1 VNFITFASTK
11 PEFMP
16 KSYYITI
23 TFIILFSFNSYC
35 QKKTLF
41 AKPTTEIISIDGE
54 VKEQAWNTV
63 SSIATDF
70 IMFEPDNGKP
80 ISKDKKTEVKVL
92 YDNDAIYISAILY
105 DNQPEKIQKEITN
118 RDVFGVSDHFSV
130 SINGFN
136 DGQQDFRFFVSA
148 ANVQMDCLATEQTE
162 DFSWDA
168 IWQSKAVI
176 TDFGWIVEMKIPY
189 AALRFSNGKEQIWG
203 LNFMR
208 EIKRDV
214 QKYTWNHVDTK
225 IGSVITQAGTLEGI
239 QNIKPPTRLFF
250 IPYVSTYYQEDDFT
264 SDRTLKAGLD
274 IKYGINDSFTLDA
287 ILIPDFG
294 QTKFDNAIL
303 NLEPFEQ
310 RLDENRP
317 FFTEGTNLFN
327 IGNIFYSRRIGGAPS
342 TYPNVAAD
350 EEVTNY
356 SSSVNL
362 INAVKVSGRT
372 EKGLGIGFLNAI
384 TEKTYATIENT
395 TTEETRKE
403 VIEPLTNYNVLVLD
417 QRFNQNSSVSFVN
430 TNTTRNGSFRDAN
443 VSALLFDLSTKA
455 NSYNLYGD
463 LKYSTINSIE
473 DYDGIKSSLNFA
485 KTSGKYR
492 YSFSGRY
499 TSKEFDNND
508 LGINFYTNFYN
519 LYSNLSYRILNPTK
533 TFNTFRFQNEFN
545 LVFDNTTGK
554 LQEGL
559 YKPTIKATTKRNH
572 YFEIGLDIKPF
583 EAYDFY
589 EPRVDGRYLQ
599 LPRSIGEYVG
609 VEFNRNNA
617 FTFDITQSVTKY
629 DQEGRV
635 NYGIA
640 VGPKYRMNDKFSL
653 YLVVDYTIKKND
665 IGWVDFE
672 NSDII
677 FGKRDREILQN
688 DLTGKYAIND
698 KMALNLTARYYWSY
712 SDIKDFYTL
721 ENNGQLSKNDSY
733 NLNRNRNFNSW
744 NLDFSYSWWFAPGS
758 ELSILYRNYAQ
769 EGSPNVEKRL
779 NTNLKN
785 VFDSNMTNILSVS
798 VRYFID
804 YNVIKNK
811 F

>member
-1 VNFITFASTK
+1 MNFSTFVLTK

-23 TFIILFSFNSYC
+23 TFIILFSFNSHC

-41 AKPTTEIISIDGE
+41 AKSTTEIMSIDGE
-54 VKEQAWNTV
+54 VKEQAWNTAT
-63 SSIATDF
+63 SIATDF

-80 ISKDKKTEVKVL
+80 ISKDKNTEVKVL

-168 IWQSKAVI
+168 IWESKALI

-208 EIKRDV
+208 EIKRNV

-225 IGSVITQAGTLEGI
+225 IGSIITQAGTLVGI
-239 QNIKPPTRLFF
+239 EDIKPPTRLFF

-327 IGNIFYSRRIGGAPS
+327 IGNLFYSRRIGGAPS
-342 TYPNVAAD
+342 SYPNVAAD

-384 TEKTYATIENT
+384 TEKTHATIENT
-395 TTEETRKE
+395 ATDETRKE

-430 TNTTRNGSFRDAN
+430 TNTTRNGNFRDAN

-455 NSYNLYGD
+455 NTYNLAGD
-463 LKYSTINSIE
+463 FKYSTINDIQ
-473 DYDGIKSSLNFA
+473 DYNGYKTSLNFA
-485 KTSGKYR
+485 KTSGRYR
-492 YSFSGRY
+492 YQFTGKYLSENY
-499 TSKEFDNND
+499 DIND
-508 LGINFYTNFYN
+508 LGIIFYN
-519 LYSNLSYRILNPTK
+519 NYHGGSANVSYRILNPTAW
-533 TFNTFRFQNEFN
+533 FNKLKVEQELNYESQ
-545 LVFDNTTGK
+545 NTTGK
-554 LQEGL
+554 TQEAW
-559 YKPTIKATTKRNH
+559 YKTVARANTLKNH
-572 YFEIGLDIKPF
+572 YVEFALVVNPLKKF
-583 EAYDFY
+583 DFY
-589 EPRVDGRYLQ
+589 EPRYYGSYIHI
-599 LPRSIGEYVG
+599 PRSISSYIGIES
-609 VEFNRNNA
+609 NRNNPLTIDA
-617 FTFDITQSVTKY
+617 TISGSKFDE
-629 DQEGRV
+629 DQRV
-635 NYGIA
+635 VYGFA
-640 VGPKYRMNDKFSL
+640 VRPKYRFNDKLSFVYTL
-653 YLVVDYTIKKND
+653 DYIRKNND
-665 IGWVDFE
+665 IGWVGFTDT
-672 NSDII
+672 DII
-677 FGKRDREILQN
+677 FAQRDREVAQH
-688 DLTGKYAIND
+688 DFTGKYALNN
-698 KMALNLTARYYWSY
+698 KMTLNLTARYYWSY
-712 SDIKDFYTL
+712 SENHKFYSLQDNGYLANNDTYTL
-721 ENNGQLSKNDSY
+721 NKD
-733 NLNRNRNFNSW
+733 RNFNSW
-744 NLDFSYSWWFAPGS
+744 NFDLSYSWWFAPGS
-758 ELSILYRNYAQ
+758 ELSILYRNYAL
-769 EGSPNVEKRL
+769 ERSNVVEKNL